1 MSEKILVIG
10 PAWIGDMVMA
20 QSLFRLLKLRRADA
34 QIDVVAPA
42 WTEPLLARMPEV
54 DESLF
59 LDVAHGQLG
68 LARRW
73 RLGRRLRERHYD
85 RAIVLPDSFKS
96 AIVAYVAAAR
106 RRTGF
111 RGEYRYGLLNDVRH
125 LDKTQSP
132 RRVDR
137 YIALGLEPGE
147 TPPNPTPYPRLQASA
162 ANAEAWLA
170 RHRQAAPNVPVLG
183 ICAGAEYGPA
193 KRWPVAHFAEVANA
207 KLAAGWNVWL
217 FGSDKES
224 AVTGEIQ
231 ALTQRRCLD
240 LTGFTNLGECIDL
253 MSLTTAVVTNDSG
266 LMHIAASLDRKLIA
280 IYGSTDPGYNPPL
293 SAGAKVLYLGI
304 SCSPCYERTCPL
316 GHLKCLRDI
325 EPAQVL
331 RHLDAQGS

>member
-1 MSEKILVIG
+1 MSEKILIVG

-20 QSLFRLLKLRRADA
+20 QSLFSLLKRRSADTR
-34 QIDVVAPA
+34 IDVVAPA

-54 DESLF
+54 ADSLF
-59 LDVAHGQLG
+59 LDVAHGQLA
-68 LARRW
+68 LAQRW

-111 RGEYRYGLLNDVRH
+111 LGEYRYGLLNDVRR
-125 LDKTQSP
+125 LDKKQLP

-147 TPPNPTPYPRLQASA
+147 PPPNPIPHPRLQASP

-170 RHRQAAPNVPVLG
+170 RHRQPTPQAPVLG
-183 ICAGAEYGPA
+183 ICAGAEHGPA
-193 KRWPVAHFAEVANA
+193 KRWPVSYFAEVANSQ
-207 KLAAGWNVWL
+207 LAAGWSVWL
-217 FGSDKES
+217 FGSAKDA

-231 ALTQRRCLD
+231 ALTQGRCLD
-240 LTGFTNLGECIDL
+240 LAGLTTLGECIDL
-253 MSLTTAVVTNDSG
+253 LSMTTAVVTNDSG
-266 LMHIAASLDRKLIA
+266 LMHIAASLDRQLVA
-280 IYGSTDPGYNPPL
+280 IYGSTHPGYNPPL
-293 SAGAKVLYLGI
+293 SAHAKVLYLGI

-316 GHLKCLRDI
+316 GHLKCLREI
-325 EPAQVL
+325 EPTQVL
-331 RHLDAQGS
+331 QHLGVQT